1 MALTEIEFDLSA
13 QQYELMGFPALRQG
27 QSLDVQL
34 EMGPLLPEP
43 GGESWFAVQPEKLTP
58 QFVQTGRAHYAL
70 IGQIAQADVQKEEG
84 MESAALVVES
94 GIAPVRVL
102 CAPKA
107 DGRLP
112 YGTWETRYLTGLG
125 RLYGVVEE
133 DFSLTVGERIG
144 VTVWSFRRLILTP
157 GDPNFGQWHE
167 AVELPSAPFT
177 YDRLVVTA
185 RLHRRGL

>member
-13 QQYELMGFPALRQG
+13 QQFEMMGYPALRQG

-34 EMGPLLPEP
+34 EIGPLLPEP
-43 GGESWFAVQPEKLTP
+43 GSESWFAVQPEKLAP
-58 QFVQTGRAHYAL
+58 RLVRVGQAQYAL
-70 IGQIAQADVQKEEG
+70 TGQIAQADLVKEEG
-84 MESAALVVES
+84 VESAALVVEC
-94 GIAPVRVL
+94 GEAPVRVL
-102 CAPKA
+102 CAPQD

-112 YGTWETRYLTGLG
+112 YGTWETRYLTALG

-133 DFSLTVGERIG
+133 DFSVGVGERIG
-144 VTVWSFRRLILTP
+144 VTLWGFQRLILTP
-157 GDPNFGQWHE
+157 GDPGFGQWYE
-167 AVELPSAPFT
+167 SVELPPTPFT